1 VRIHHVALRT
11 DDLASL
17 EHFYAVVLDLP
28 VLRRQQDRSVWLDAG
43 GTIVMLEKCQDGEPA
58 VPDGSMELIAFAIE
72 PTDRVHVA
80 SRLSAAGMVIE
91 ARTAYTL
98 YVRDPDGRRV
108 GLSSY
113 PEELE

>member
-1 VRIHHVALRT
+1 VRIHHVAFRT
-11 DDLASL
+11 DDLAAL
-17 EHFYAVVLDLP
+17 EHFYSVVLDLP
-28 VLRRQQDRSVWLDAG
+28 VVKRQADRSVWLDAG
-43 GTIVMLEKCQDGEPA
+43 GTIVMLETCGDGEPA
-58 VPDGSMELIAFAIE
+58 VPDGSMELVAFAIAPE
-72 PTDRVHVA
+72 DRVHVA
-80 SRLSAAGMVIE
+80 TRLSAAGLVIE

>member
-1 VRIHHVALRT
+1 MRLHHLAFRT
-11 DDLASL
+11 DDLSAL
-17 EHFYAVVLDLP
+17 EHFYGVVLGLP
-28 VLRRQQDRSVWLDAG
+28 LIRRHEGRSVWLDAG
-43 GTIVMLEKCQDGEPA
+43 GIVIMLERCADGEPA
-58 VPDGSMELIAFAIE
+58 IPEEAMEVVAFAIA
-72 PTDRVHVA
+72 PSDRALVA
-80 SRLSAAGMVIE
+80 GRLNAAGLVIE